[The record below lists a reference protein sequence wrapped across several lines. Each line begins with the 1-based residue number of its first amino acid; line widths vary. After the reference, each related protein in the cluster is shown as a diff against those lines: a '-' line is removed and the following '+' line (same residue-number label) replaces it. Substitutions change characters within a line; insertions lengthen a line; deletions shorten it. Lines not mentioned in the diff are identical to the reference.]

1 MRLSDRRFAVLL
13 AAPAAVFLAV
23 FVLWPLIR
31 LVFDSFFEISLIGVG
46 TREFV
51 GLDNYAAALSSA
63 AFPSAAGRTLL
74 YTALVISLELIL
86 GFAAALLFTLLGQ
99 RSAVFRTIFLYPL
112 MIAPVVAGLLWR
124 FLLIDNTG
132 VVNYLLAQFG
142 VIPSADS
149 IGWLSDPS
157 IVLWAVAIPDVW
169 LTTSFMTLIIFAGFQ
184 NIPAELIE
192 AARLDGAG
200 FFALLRRIVI
210 PLLRPVIGVALLIRG
225 IDAAKAFDIILIQT
239 GGGPENASQT
249 LSMLVYQT
257 MVRYGDPGLASA
269 MGTLYLIAMAIVA
282 GLAIKFIWRPGATS

>member
-51 GLDNYAAALSSA
+51 GLDNYAAALGSA